1 VSTQPSNSAHPSG
14 ISLRIAVLADKE
26 SVVRELVKLGHDIN
40 SRDSKGSTALII
52 AARMNRSRICQVLLD
67 LGGDP
72 FIKNFAG
79 LDALQEAEQA
89 AAGDSAEIIASYILE
104 HPYETSEI
112 NITTDSVSF
121 RKEVIVEN
129 HNTGDLKYPKNA
141 IIPDVVNPES
151 PVVTSAAKVEFITTK
166 FLSEDI
172 PLESGLFDGIHSI
185 EIASASTVLSQI
197 DFTEIRL
204 SSNDSAQSIL
214 AHRQRVNRLKER
226 TLVKEFSRFH
236 PFKSTSE
243 LRFRN
248 QCVFQ
253 LIKLGY
259 SNSYL
264 LKKDILFA
272 IPDYNLTPDMVEI
285 LISMLNEMGI
295 AIYEHSPPE
304 DIIAN
309 DNTLKNSGQF
319 EKNVLQS
326 IEEININSSLAAS
339 FDSASGSLSIDTKY
353 EKGESPKSEFHE
365 LEGELAQFEQIQEPK
380 ADSVE
385 DIEFAL
391 GKVAPSLNDG
401 ITQVYALVEPIQSY
415 ALDTRV
421 VRCLGPVITLGR
433 DRGYVTHSDISECIF
448 DKSVDADMFQ
458 LLIGF
463 LEDIDIIV
471 YERTPDFE
479 NLLLECIA
487 AYSDDLSITSSEDQD
502 LWGGTDDGSA
512 SRDANR
518 FG

>member
-1 VSTQPSNSAHPSG
+1 
-14 ISLRIAVLADKE
+14 
-26 SVVRELVKLGHDIN
+26 
-40 SRDSKGSTALII
+40 
-52 AARMNRSRICQVLLD
+52 
-67 LGGDP
+67 
-72 FIKNFAG
+72 
-79 LDALQEAEQA
+79 
-89 AAGDSAEIIASYILE
+89 
-104 HPYETSEI
+104 
-112 NITTDSVSF
+112 
-121 RKEVIVEN
+121 
-129 HNTGDLKYPKNA
+129 
-141 IIPDVVNPES
+141 
-151 PVVTSAAKVEFITTK
+151 
-166 FLSEDI
+166 
-172 PLESGLFDGIHSI
+172 
-185 EIASASTVLSQI
+185 
-197 DFTEIRL
+197 
-204 SSNDSAQSIL
+204 
-214 AHRQRVNRLKER
+214 
-226 TLVKEFSRFH
+226 
-236 PFKSTSE
+236 
-243 LRFRN
+243 
-248 QCVFQ
+248 
-253 LIKLGY
+253 
-259 SNSYL
+259 
-264 LKKDILFA
+264 
-272 IPDYNLTPDMVEI
+272 MVEI

-401 ITQVYALVEPIQSY
+401 ITQAYAAVGPIQSY